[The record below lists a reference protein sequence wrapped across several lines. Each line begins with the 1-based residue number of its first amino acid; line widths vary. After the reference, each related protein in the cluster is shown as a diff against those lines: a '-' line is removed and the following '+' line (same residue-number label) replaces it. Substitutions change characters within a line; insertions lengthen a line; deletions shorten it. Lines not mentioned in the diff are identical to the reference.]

1 MADADE
7 QPDMAVTVTV
17 YVPMN
22 MVSEVY
28 HWYSVLDNTVK
39 KLVSVARPEPL
50 TVEELLVIEQPP
62 TSRVKLGKAYEAAAS
77 PI

>member
-50 TVEELLVIEQPP
+50 TVEE
-62 TSRVKLGKAYEAAAS
+62 
-77 PI
+77 